1 MSKIKVLVT
10 GASGLVGSRFV
21 ELAKNYQFITPEY
34 PDFDLTNESL
44 VKKVIDE
51 TNPEWIVNF
60 AAFTDVNAAEGQMG
74 DESGLAWKVNVEG
87 VKNLLKAF
95 PSNKIIQ
102 ISTDM
107 VFPGSIEYPG
117 PYSENDKTPDT
128 KDNLTWYGWTKNRAE
143 KEILGHGGTVLR
155 IIYPVRAHY
164 EQKLDYLHTSL
175 KKFTDGTM
183 YPLFNDQ
190 QICISFIDEVA
201 QTLQKIIDT
210 DSTGIFHCCSD
221 TTTPFELI
229 SFTVDQLGGD
239 ASTIKSA
246 SIFDFLATQAN
257 KNRYPVYGGLKTVKT
272 EEKLDLHFSTWQ
284 TVVEKLIGQGLSLK

>member
-1 MSKIKVLVT
+1 
-10 GASGLVGSRFV
+10 
-21 ELAKNYQFITPEY
+21 
-34 PDFDLTNESL
+34 
-44 VKKVIDE
+44 
-51 TNPEWIVNF
+51 
-60 AAFTDVNAAEGQMG
+60 
-74 DESGLAWKVNVEG
+74 
-87 VKNLLKAF
+87 
-95 PSNKIIQ
+95 
-102 ISTDM
+102 
-107 VFPGSIEYPG
+107 
-117 PYSENDKTPDT
+117 
-128 KDNLTWYGWTKNRAE
+128 
-143 KEILGHGGTVLR
+143 
-155 IIYPVRAHY
+155 
-164 EQKLDYLHTSL
+164 
-175 KKFTDGTM
+175 M

>member
-107 VFPGSIEYPG
+107 VFPGSIEHPG

-128 KDNLTWYGWTKNRAE
+128 K
-143 KEILGHGGTVLR
+143 
-155 IIYPVRAHY
+155 
-164 EQKLDYLHTSL
+164 
-175 KKFTDGTM
+175 
-183 YPLFNDQ
+183 
-190 QICISFIDEVA
+190 
-201 QTLQKIIDT
+201 
-210 DSTGIFHCCSD
+210 
-221 TTTPFELI
+221 
-229 SFTVDQLGGD
+229 
-239 ASTIKSA
+239 
-246 SIFDFLATQAN
+246 
-257 KNRYPVYGGLKTVKT
+257 
-272 EEKLDLHFSTWQ
+272 
-284 TVVEKLIGQGLSLK
+284 